1 MAAHASFIAADN
13 VPANHTFTRV
23 NIDGSTVRYEERV
36 GTSSLAWKSWTSS
49 LRAPLA
55 GNGAKVYK
63 SSQKFVMP
71 VTADET
77 INGVTVPKKI
87 REYVADVT
95 LLEPADGTEA
105 ERLMFEA
112 LLRNGLGSTAIKD
125 NTVYLLPNNGP

>member
-1 MAAHASFIAADN
+1 MAAHASFVAADN

-23 NIDGSTVRYEERV
+23 NLDGSTVRYEER
-36 GTSSLAWKSWTSS
+36 TTASSLSWMSWTSS
-49 LRAPLA
+49 LRAPLP

-77 INGVTVPKKI
+77 INGVVVPKKV
-87 REYVADVT
+87 REYVYELT
-95 LLEPADGTEA
+95 ILEPADGTET
-105 ERLMFEA
+105 ERLKAEA
-112 LLRNGLGSTAIKD
+112 TFRNGLGTTCIKD

>member
-23 NIDGSTVRYEERV
+23 NIDGSVVRYEERV
-36 GTSSLAWKSWTSS
+36 GTTSLGWPSWTSS
-49 LRAPLA
+49 LRAPLP

-71 VTADET
+71 VAVDET
-77 INGVTVPKKI
+77 INGVVVPKKA
-87 REYVADVT
+87 REYVYELT
-95 LLEPADGTEA
+95 ILEPADGTET
-105 ERLMFEA
+105 ERLKAEAMF
-112 LLRNGLGSTAIKD
+112 RNGLGSATIKD